1 VSSAT
6 SNTRIKSDALRP
18 VTSLRTRLPREDT
31 AVSDLPFGK
40 SGSVTFITTWLA
52 SHAEGNSCDA
62 CEGLGF
68 CTRCDA
74 AGCEECRGGLC
85 ERCNGMGLRLEAS
98 QPVRVLRGTI

>member
-1 VSSAT
+1 MSSAT
-6 SNTRIKSDALRP
+6 SPRTAADVLRP
-18 VTSLRTRLPREDT
+18 ITWLGARLPRSGT
-31 AVSDLPFGK
+31 GVSDLPFGK

-52 SHAEGNSCDA
+52 SHAEGNSCEA

-74 AGCEECRGGLC
+74 RGCDECRGGLC

-98 QPVRVLRGTI
+98 QPVSVLRGTV